1 MRPKRS
7 RDHPE
12 MPVNGGFAGLHYRAE
27 FFIVRKRALL
37 VAPLLAATAVPA
49 WSSLQG
55 GRADLVE
62 ASLSQ
67 PPAASQPGV
76 TFSLADTVRNR
87 GAATARRST
96 TRYYFSRDRMRS
108 ANDSF
113 AGSRAVPALRAG
125 KRSRGTANLVVRVPT
140 IPATYFVI
148 VCADATRKVPE
159 SSERNNC
166 RASTTAI
173 FVRTRPV
180 KPPPP
185 PPPAA
190 PPQ

>member
-1 MRPKRS
+1 
-7 RDHPE
+7 

-27 FFIVRKRALL
+27 IFAVRKRALL
-37 VAPLLAATAVPA
+37 VAPLLAVTAVPA

-67 PPAASQPGV
+67 PPAAATPDT

-96 TRYYFSRDRMRS
+96 TRFYLSRDRTKS

-125 KRSRGTANLVVRVPT
+125 QRSRGTAKLVVHVPT
-140 IPATYFVI
+140 MPATYYAI
-148 VCADATRKVPE
+148 VCADAARKVPE
-159 SSERNNC
+159 SRERNNC
-166 RASTTAI
+166 RASTTTI
-173 FVRTRPV
+173 FVRRRPI